1 MIAAASG
8 ISHFM
13 LQATIFLG
21 AAVLFVPLAKR
32 LGIATVLGYLITG
45 LLLGPSVLD
54 VAGDAESL
62 LHFSEFGVVMLL
74 FIIGLELQPSRLW
87 ALRRSI
93 FVLGGLQ
100 VGVTGTLLMA
110 ICHYYFGLR
119 LDTSFIIGFGLALS
133 STAFVLQILTEK
145 QQLSS
150 THGREAFTILL
161 FQDMAIIPLLAII
174 PFFSGVREQSY
185 DLIYFAKVF
194 AIFGGLIA
202 VSRYVVR
209 PFFKFVASSGASEL
223 LTAVAL
229 FIVMGVSILMGYLD
243 ISMALG
249 AFLTGVLLA
258 DSEYRHE
265 LEASIEPFKGLLLG
279 LFFMSVGM
287 VTDIQQIVENPILI
301 IGAAL
306 ALMLFKFVI
315 IIAIAKALGNRLS
328 VSIRL
333 GVVLAQGG
341 EFAFVLFSAAN
352 AQNVLQS
359 DIANFLTLVVTIS
372 MALTPLAMMLSD
384 KLIEPLFDK
393 RQPKREFDNI
403 PNHEHPVIIAGFG
416 RVGQIIGRVL
426 RMHNIEFTAIER
438 SANRVDFVRKF
449 GNEVYY
455 GDPKNPEIL
464 RAAGVK
470 NAKLF
475 ILAVDDLDRS
485 INTAQFLL
493 HNYPHLTILARARDR
508 QHYYRL
514 REVGVH
520 HIWRETYLSALD
532 MSRESLQL
540 LGVSAQTARDT
551 IQTFRDY
558 DDELIERQQA
568 IYDDEA
574 SMIESA
580 QSAIAELESLFDE
593 DRGQA
598 KSLNTDEIDAA
609 LSATQAD
616 PLDNLGLDA
625 AADHN
630 LDSEGMADSQDVMN
644 NNNIADMNSGSDGD
658 ADLDTGFRA
667 EPDAQPSSDNDSQR
681 KGTG

>member
-1 MIAAASG
+1 MFAAAAGSPNL
-8 ISHFM
+8 M

-21 AAVLFVPLAKR
+21 AALLFVPLGKR
-32 LGIATVLGYLITG
+32 FGIATVLGYLITG
-45 LLLGPSVLD
+45 LILGPSALD

-100 VGVTGTLLMA
+100 VGLTGTLLMGLL
-110 ICHYYFGLR
+110 HYFFALQ
-119 LDTSFIIGFGLALS
+119 LDTAFIVGFGLALS

-161 FQDMAIIPLLAII
+161 FQDIAVIPLLAVI
-174 PFFSGVREQSY
+174 PFLSGVREQTY
-185 DLIYFAKVF
+185 DLLYFGKVF
-194 AIFGGLIA
+194 AVFAGLIFA
-202 VSRYVVR
+202 SRYIIR

-229 FIVMGVSILMGYLD
+229 FIVMGVSILMGQIGL
-243 ISMALG
+243 SMALG

-287 VTDIQQIVENPILI
+287 LTDVKLILEKPVFI
-301 IGAAL
+301 IGCAM
-306 ALMLFKFVI
+306 ALMFIKFGVI
-315 IIAIAKALGNRLS
+315 AGIAKVLGNRWPT
-328 VSIRL
+328 SIRL
-333 GVVLAQGG
+333 GVTLAQGG
-341 EFAFVLFSAAN
+341 EFAFVLFSVAT
-352 AQNVLQS
+352 AQNVLRPEF
-359 DIANFLTLVVTIS
+359 ANTLNLIVTIS
-372 MALTPLAMMLSD
+372 MALTPLAFLLLE
-384 KLIEPLFDK
+384 KVGEPLFAK
-393 RQPKREFDNI
+393 SKPSREYDTI
-403 PNHEHPVIIAGFG
+403 PDHEHQVIIAGFG

-449 GNEVYY
+449 GNQVYY

-464 RAAGVK
+464 RAAGIK
-470 NAKLF
+470 KARIF
-475 ILAVDDLDRS
+475 ILAIDDLERS
-485 INTAQFLL
+485 ITTAQYLRK
-493 HNYPHLTILARARDR
+493 NYPDMIVLARARDR

-514 REVGVH
+514 REVGVR
-520 HIWRETYLSALD
+520 HIWRETYLSSLD

-540 LGVSAQTARDT
+540 LGISPEKARET
-551 IQTFRDY
+551 VQTFRDY
-558 DDELIERQQA
+558 DDDLIERQQA

-580 QSAIAELESLFDE
+580 QSAMAELESLFDE
-593 DRGQA
+593 DIDKARKMDLSDFYDALKSQA
-598 KSLNTDEIDAA
+598 IPVDEKENLN
-609 LSATQAD
+609 
-616 PLDNLGLDA
+616 N
-625 AADHN
+625 
-630 LDSEGMADSQDVMN
+630 
-644 NNNIADMNSGSDGD
+644 GS
-658 ADLDTGFRA
+658 
-667 EPDAQPSSDNDSQR
+667 N
-681 KGTG
+681 K

>member
-1 MIAAASG
+1 MFAAAAGSPNL
-8 ISHFM
+8 M

-21 AAVLFVPLAKR
+21 AALLFVPLGKR
-32 LGIATVLGYLITG
+32 FGIATVLGYLITG
-45 LLLGPSVLD
+45 LILGPSALD

-100 VGVTGTLLMA
+100 VGLTGTLLMGLL
-110 ICHYYFGLR
+110 HQFFGLQ
-119 LDTSFIIGFGLALS
+119 LDTAFIVGFGLALS

-161 FQDMAIIPLLAII
+161 FQDIAVIPLLAVI
-174 PFFSGVREQSY
+174 PFLSGVREQTY
-185 DLIYFAKVF
+185 DLIYFGKVF
-194 AIFGGLIA
+194 AVFAGLIFA
-202 VSRYVVR
+202 SRYIIR

-229 FIVMGVSILMGYLD
+229 FIVMGVSILMGQIGL
-243 ISMALG
+243 SMALG

-287 VTDIQQIVENPILI
+287 LTDVKLILEKPVLI
-301 IGAAL
+301 IGCAMG
-306 ALMLFKFVI
+306 LMFIKFGVI
-315 IIAIAKALGNRLS
+315 AGIAKVLGNRWPT
-328 VSIRL
+328 SIRL
-333 GVVLAQGG
+333 GVTLAQGG
-341 EFAFVLFSAAN
+341 EFAFVLFSVATV
-352 AQNVLQS
+352 QNVLRPEL
-359 DIANFLTLVVTIS
+359 ANTLNLIVTIS
-372 MALTPLAMMLSD
+372 MALTPLAFLLLE
-384 KLIEPLFDK
+384 KVGEPLFAK
-393 RQPKREFDNI
+393 SKPSREYDTI
-403 PNHEHPVIIAGFG
+403 PDHEHQVIIAGFG

-449 GNEVYY
+449 GNQVYY

-464 RAAGVK
+464 RAAGIK
-470 NAKLF
+470 KARLF
-475 ILAVDDLDRS
+475 ILAIDDLERS
-485 INTAQFLL
+485 ITTAQYLRK
-493 HNYPHLTILARARDR
+493 NYPKIIVLARARDR

-514 REVGVH
+514 REVGVR
-520 HIWRETYLSALD
+520 HIWRETYLSSLD

-540 LGVSAQTARDT
+540 LGISPEKARET
-551 IQTFRDY
+551 VKTFRDY
-558 DDELIERQQA
+558 DDDLIERQQA

-580 QSAIAELESLFDE
+580 QSAMAELESLFDE
-593 DRGQA
+593 DIDKARKMDLSDFYDALKNQA
-598 KSLNTDEIDAA
+598 TPTDTKGDLA
-609 LSATQAD
+609 S
-616 PLDNLGLDA
+616 
-625 AADHN
+625 
-630 LDSEGMADSQDVMN
+630 DS
-644 NNNIADMNSGSDGD
+644 
-658 ADLDTGFRA
+658 
-667 EPDAQPSSDNDSQR
+667 
-681 KGTG
+681 KK

>member
-1 MIAAASG
+1 MFAAAAGSPNL
-8 ISHFM
+8 M

-21 AAVLFVPLAKR
+21 AALLFVPLGKR
-32 LGIATVLGYLITG
+32 FGIATVLGYLITG
-45 LLLGPSVLD
+45 LILGPSALD

-100 VGVTGTLLMA
+100 VGLTGTLLMV
-110 ICHYYFGLR
+110 ILYHFFSLR
-119 LDTSFIIGFGLALS
+119 LDTAFIVGFGLALS

-161 FQDMAIIPLLAII
+161 FQDIAVIPLLAVI
-174 PFFSGVREQSY
+174 PFLSGVREQSY

-194 AIFGGLIA
+194 AVFGGLILA
-202 VSRYVVR
+202 SRYVIR

-229 FIVMGVSILMGYLD
+229 FIVMGVSILMGQIGL
-243 ISMALG
+243 SMALG

-287 VTDIQQIVENPILI
+287 LTDIKLI
-301 IGAAL
+301 MAHPVFIISCAV
-306 ALMLFKFVI
+306 ALMFIKFAVI
-315 IIAIAKALGNRLS
+315 TTIAKVLGNRWPT
-328 VSIRL
+328 SIRL
-333 GVVLAQGG
+333 GVTLAQGG
-341 EFAFVLFSAAN
+341 EFAFVLFNVAAT
-352 AQNVLQS
+352 QNVL
-359 DIANFLTLVVTIS
+359 APEMENTLNLVVTIS
-372 MALTPLAMMLSD
+372 MALTPLAFLLLD
-384 KLIEPLFDK
+384 KIGEPLFAK
-393 RQPKREFDNI
+393 SKPSREHDTI
-403 PNHEHPVIIAGFG
+403 PDHEHPVIIAGFG

-449 GNEVYY
+449 GNQVYY

-464 RAAGVK
+464 RAAGISK
-470 NAKLF
+470 ARIF
-475 ILAVDDLDRS
+475 IIAVDDLERS
-485 INTAQFLL
+485 ITTAEYLRK
-493 HNYPHLTILARARDR
+493 NYPDLVVLARARDR

-514 REVGVH
+514 REVGVR
-520 HIWRETYLSALD
+520 HIWRETYLSSLD

-540 LGVSAQTARDT
+540 LGISPEKARDT

-558 DDELIERQQA
+558 DDDLIERQQA

-574 SMIESA
+574 RLIESA
-580 QSAIAELESLFDE
+580 QSSMAELESLFDE
-593 DRGQA
+593 DIGKARKMDLGDFYEVLKSQA
-598 KSLNTDEIDAA
+598 TPVD
-609 LSATQAD
+609 
-616 PLDNLGLDA
+616 
-625 AADHN
+625 
-630 LDSEGMADSQDVMN
+630 
-644 NNNIADMNSGSDGD
+644 
-658 ADLDTGFRA
+658 DT
-667 EPDAQPSSDNDSQR
+667 SSDVATDP
-681 KGTG
+681 KA

>member
-1 MIAAASG
+1 MFAAAAGSPNL
-8 ISHFM
+8 M

-21 AAVLFVPLAKR
+21 AALLFVPLGKR
-32 LGIATVLGYLITG
+32 FGIATVLGYLITG
-45 LLLGPSVLD
+45 LILGPSGLD

-100 VGVTGTLLMA
+100 VGLTGTLLIWLLHQFFA
-110 ICHYYFGLR
+110 LPF
-119 LDTSFIIGFGLALS
+119 DTAFIVGFGLALS

-161 FQDMAIIPLLAII
+161 FQDIAVIPLLAVI
-174 PFFSGVREQSY
+174 PFLSGVREQSY
-185 DLIYFAKVF
+185 DLIYFGKVF
-194 AIFGGLIA
+194 AVFAGLIFA
-202 VSRYVVR
+202 SRYIIR

-229 FIVMGVSILMGYLD
+229 FIVMGVSILMGQIGL
-243 ISMALG
+243 SMALG

-287 VTDIQQIVENPILI
+287 LTDVNLILAKPVFI
-301 IGAAL
+301 IGCAM
-306 ALMLFKFVI
+306 ALMVIKFAVI
-315 IIAIAKALGNRLS
+315 TAIAKVTGNRWPT
-328 VSIRL
+328 SIRL
-333 GVVLAQGG
+333 GVTLAQGG
-341 EFAFVLFSAAN
+341 EFAFVLFSVAT
-352 AQNVLQS
+352 AQNVLRPEL
-359 DIANFLTLVVTIS
+359 ANTLNLIVTIS
-372 MALTPLAMMLSD
+372 MALPPFAFLLLE
-384 KLIEPLFDK
+384 KIGEPLFAK
-393 RQPKREFDNI
+393 SKPSREYDTI
-403 PNHEHPVIIAGFG
+403 PDDEHQVIIAGFG

-449 GNEVYY
+449 GNQVYY

-464 RAAGVK
+464 RAAGIKKARV
-470 NAKLF
+470 F
-475 ILAVDDLDRS
+475 ILAIDDLERS
-485 INTAQFLL
+485 ITTAQYLRK
-493 HNYPHLTILARARDR
+493 NYPDMIVLARARDR

-514 REVGVH
+514 REVGVR
-520 HIWRETYLSALD
+520 HIWRETYLSSLD

-540 LGVSAQTARDT
+540 LGISPEKARET
-551 IQTFRDY
+551 VQTFRDY
-558 DDELIERQQA
+558 DDDLIERQQA

-593 DRGQA
+593 DIDKARKLDLTDFYDALKSQA
-598 KSLNTDEIDAA
+598 TPAGEKDDLT
-609 LSATQAD
+609 
-616 PLDNLGLDA
+616 
-625 AADHN
+625 
-630 LDSEGMADSQDVMN
+630 ADSKN
-644 NNNIADMNSGSDGD
+644 
-658 ADLDTGFRA
+658 
-667 EPDAQPSSDNDSQR
+667 
-681 KGTG
+681 